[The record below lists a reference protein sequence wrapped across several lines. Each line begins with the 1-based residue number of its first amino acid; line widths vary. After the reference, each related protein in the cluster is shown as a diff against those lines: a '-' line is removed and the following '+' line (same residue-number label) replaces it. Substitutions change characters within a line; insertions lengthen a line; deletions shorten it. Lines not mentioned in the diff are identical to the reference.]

1 MKLNKTTKDALKW
14 CLLLE
19 TSVYNNIDDIDQLIG
34 QGIWHIFTFET
45 KKDLV
50 NAARAYRILY
60 KKSKEK
66 YIFDNNIKE
75 NIIISAQKVKN
86 EYIKIDFEKIYA
98 LALHPFDSEYETYKD
113 FFKFDITKDE
123 YVAIS
128 YGDTKP
134 LEIVI
139 KGLDCN
145 SSNRTT
151 STGTSPLAKNHKAA
165 LVDTLINIVALCIF
179 TSS

>member
-139 KGLDCN
+139 KGSEYN
-145 SSNRTT
+145 KY
-151 STGTSPLAKNHKAA
+151 KNFWKN
-165 LVDTLINIVALCIF
+165 VDTKI
-179 TSS
+179 